1 MRDVRHIGAGWFGVF
16 HSQRPEWP
24 GGSRGRMEPPGT
36 ARRMETEMNYLLY
49 PFVIVIAMF
58 AAILSASTATL

>member
-1 MRDVRHIGAGWFGVF
+1 
-16 HSQRPEWP
+16 
-24 GGSRGRMEPPGT
+24 MEPPGT